1 MKARHRLIL
10 YPIAA
15 VISAAALVTR
25 MRAHARPILYAL
37 TALIYAIAIV
47 AAAKAAR
54 AHGDAAWIMAEPRYV
69 DANGTHCCGPSDC
82 HREHASKLRE
92 TPEGVW
98 FAIGAG
104 DEVLVPRELV
114 GRGLYISIDGGW
126 WACIRGG
133 EVKCLFKPSTGI

>member
-1 MKARHRLIL
+1 MQARHRLIL

-15 VISAAALVTR
+15 LVYAAA
-25 MRAHARPILYAL
+25 M
-37 TALIYAIAIV
+37 IV
-47 AAAKAAR
+47 VAQSTR

-92 TPEGVW
+92 TPEGVR

-114 GRGLYISIDGGW
+114 GRGLYISIDGDW

-133 EVKCLFKPSTGI
+133 EVKCLFKPATGT